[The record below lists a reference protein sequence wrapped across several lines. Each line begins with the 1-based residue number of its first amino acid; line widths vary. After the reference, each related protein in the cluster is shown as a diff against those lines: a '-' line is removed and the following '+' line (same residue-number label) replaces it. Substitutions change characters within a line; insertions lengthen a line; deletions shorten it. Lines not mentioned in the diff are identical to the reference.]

1 MNTELLFKPFKAG
14 NLSLPNRIVM
24 APMTRNFSPQ
34 GIPGPDVAAYYRR
47 RAENAVGLIIT
58 EGTAIHHPAAVEH
71 TSIPNFYGEGL
82 KGWAKVVEEVHAV
95 GGKIIP
101 QLWHVGTA
109 RKIGADHQPN
119 PEALPVGPSG
129 ISPAGEKV
137 VEPLTEAE
145 IADIISAYAQAAADA
160 QRVGFD
166 GIELHGAHGY
176 LIDQFFWD
184 KTNKRADQYGGN
196 LVQRTRFA
204 VEVIEACRRA
214 VGPNFPIVLRF
225 SQWKMYHYEEK
236 LAQTPQELE
245 QFLTSLV
252 KAGVDVFHCSSRR
265 FWEPEFEGSD
275 LNLAAWTKKITGK
288 PVITVGS
295 IGLEKAFLSDL
306 EKNNNRQTDQSSSVE
321 ARLEQLV
328 GQVEREEADLVAVGR
343 ALLVDPAFAVKLRDQ
358 QIEEIIPYSDEVL
371 KTLN

>member
-14 NLSLPNRIVM
+14 NLTLPNRIVM

-34 GIPGPDVAAYYRR
+34 GIPGPDVAMYYRR

-58 EGTAIHHPAAVEH
+58 EGTAINHPVAVEH

-109 RKIGADHQPN
+109 RQIGADNQPN

-137 VEPLTEAE
+137 VEPLTETE
-145 IADIISAYAQAAADA
+145 IADIIAAYAQAAADA

-184 KTNKRADQYGGN
+184 KTNKRTDQYGGN

-214 VGPNFPIVLRF
+214 VGPDFPIILRF

-245 QFLTSLV
+245 QFLAPLV

-275 LNLAAWTKKITGK
+275 LNLAAWTKKVTGK

-295 IGLEKAFLSDL
+295 IGLEKAFLSDF
-306 EKNNNRQTDQSSSVE
+306 EKNNNRQTEQSSSVE

>member
-34 GIPGPDVAAYYRR
+34 GIPGSDVAAYYRR

-58 EGTAIHHPAAVEH
+58 EGTAINHPAAVEH

-109 RKIGADHQPN
+109 RKIGADNQPN

-137 VEPLTEAE
+137 VEPLKEAE
-145 IADIISAYAQAAADA
+145 ITSIIEAYAQAAADA

-184 KTNKRADQYGGN
+184 KTNKRTDQYGGN
-196 LVQRTRFA
+196 LAQRTRFA

-245 QFLTSLV
+245 QFLAPLV

-306 EKNNNRQTDQSSSVE
+306 EKNNSRQTDQSSSVE

-358 QIEEIIPYSDEVL
+358 QIEEITPYSDEAL

>member
-1 MNTELLFKPFKAG
+1 
-14 NLSLPNRIVM
+14 
-24 APMTRNFSPQ
+24 
-34 GIPGPDVAAYYRR
+34 
-47 RAENAVGLIIT
+47 
-58 EGTAIHHPAAVEH
+58 
-71 TSIPNFYGEGL
+71 
-82 KGWAKVVEEVHAV
+82 
-95 GGKIIP
+95 
-101 QLWHVGTA
+101 
-109 RKIGADHQPN
+109 
-119 PEALPVGPSG
+119 
-129 ISPAGEKV
+129 
-137 VEPLTEAE
+137 
-145 IADIISAYAQAAADA
+145 
-160 QRVGFD
+160 
-166 GIELHGAHGY
+166 
-176 LIDQFFWD
+176 
-184 KTNKRADQYGGN
+184 
-196 LVQRTRFA
+196 
-204 VEVIEACRRA
+204 
-214 VGPNFPIVLRF
+214 
-225 SQWKMYHYEEK
+225 MYHYEEK

-245 QFLTSLV
+245 QFLTPLV
-252 KAGVDVFHCSSRR
+252 KAGVDIFHCSSRR